1 MLILRHAQD
10 ERYWWPRRES
20 LMVSLSNHE
29 RYVRLFAAFAVFAAL
44 ASIGCGRKGPPL
56 PPLLKMPAAP
66 GEMRAERHGST
77 VDVEFSVPTANTDG
91 TRPANVSRIDV
102 YALSADRAVNEADV
116 IKFGTKIASL
126 NVK

>member
-1 MLILRHAQD
+1 M
-10 ERYWWPRRES
+10 RRAG
-20 LMVSLSNHE
+20 
-29 RYVRLFAAFAVFAAL
+29 AASAIVAVL

-66 GEMRAERHGST
+66 GEMRAERHAST

-102 YALSADRAVNEADV
+102 YALTADRAVNEADV

-126 NVK
+126 NVNSRSARTSGI